1 MSVDLLYLLF
11 KLKLIIQTMKRF
23 IFSIG
28 LALATVLSVQAQD
41 RDMKDNQ
48 DMIQGDGIQIMAF
61 SEFPKDVQDRFK
73 ISDHSDAAIEEA
85 YVLKGVALENV
96 LNNESMEIYIGD
108 LPPEKLYV
116 LQLTTNDVI
125 SKVLYYLEDGELY
138 ATNEINS

>member
-1 MSVDLLYLLF
+1 
-11 KLKLIIQTMKRF
+11 MKRI

-41 RDMKDNQ
+41 RDMKDDQ
-48 DMIQGDGIQIMAF
+48 DMIQGEGIQIMAF

-73 ISDHSDAAIEEA
+73 ISDHSDAEIEEA
-85 YVLKGVALENV
+85 YVLKGVALENL

-116 LQLTTNDVI
+116 LQLNMNDMI
-125 SKVLYYLEDGELY
+125 SKVLYYVEDGELY
-138 ATNEINS
+138 ATNEISS